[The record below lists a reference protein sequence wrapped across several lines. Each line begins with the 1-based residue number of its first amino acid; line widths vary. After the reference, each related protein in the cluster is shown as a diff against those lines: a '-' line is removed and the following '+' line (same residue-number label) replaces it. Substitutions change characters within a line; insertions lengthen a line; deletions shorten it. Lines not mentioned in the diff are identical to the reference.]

1 LLYERLEKERN
12 NFLKEKN
19 MFDFSVVT
27 HWVDQL
33 LRSFLPEGWAILTEF
48 ILIGLCLLVGYAV
61 IALVLIYVERKVCA
75 FFQCRLGPNRVGPYG
90 LIQSVADMIK
100 MLTKELITINHVDK
114 FLFNLAPYIV
124 IIASVIAFSCLPF
137 AKGLEIIDFNV
148 GAFFVM
154 AVSSMGIVGILLA
167 GWSSNNKYSLIGAM
181 RSGAQMI
188 SYELSIGLSIL
199 TIIVFTDTMQLSQ
212 IVANQADGWF
222 IFKGHIP
229 AFIAFIIYLIAG
241 TAETNRGPFDL
252 PEADSELTA
261 GYHTEYSG
269 MHFGFFYLAEYLNM
283 FIVAGMATTL
293 FLGGWMPLHIGGWN
307 GFNAIMDAIPSIIW
321 FFGKTGGLIFIIM
334 WFKWTFP
341 RLRIDQ
347 LLTLE
352 WKYLLPINLVNMF
365 LMVIVVVF
373 DLHF

>member
-1 LLYERLEKERN
+1 
-12 NFLKEKN
+12 

-293 FLGGWMPLHIGGWN
+293 FLGGWMPLHI
-307 GFNAIMDAIPSIIW
+307 
-321 FFGKTGGLIFIIM
+321 
-334 WFKWTFP
+334 
-341 RLRIDQ
+341 
-347 LLTLE
+347 
-352 WKYLLPINLVNMF
+352 
-365 LMVIVVVF
+365 
-373 DLHF
+373 

>member
-1 LLYERLEKERN
+1 
-12 NFLKEKN
+12 

-199 TIIVFTDTMQLSQ
+199 TCLLYTSPSPRD
-212 IVANQADGWF
+212 
-222 IFKGHIP
+222 
-229 AFIAFIIYLIAG
+229 
-241 TAETNRGPFDL
+241 RG
-252 PEADSELTA
+252 
-261 GYHTEYSG
+261 
-269 MHFGFFYLAEYLNM
+269 
-283 FIVAGMATTL
+283 
-293 FLGGWMPLHIGGWN
+293 
-307 GFNAIMDAIPSIIW
+307 
-321 FFGKTGGLIFIIM
+321 
-334 WFKWTFP
+334 
-341 RLRIDQ
+341 
-347 LLTLE
+347 
-352 WKYLLPINLVNMF
+352 
-365 LMVIVVVF
+365 
-373 DLHF
+373 